1 MLALNAVIESW
12 LAITGLSVPS
22 GMTEFTAG
30 KQTLNDCLGLN
41 MLLPISFE
49 YAAEQSGA
57 NIPYNCTPHTNSVW
71 Q

>member
-1 MLALNAVIESW
+1 MAFRFRFMIRHKKH
-12 LAITGLSVPS
+12 
-22 GMTEFTAG
+22 

-49 YAAEQSGA
+49 YTAEQSGA